1 MEHEKLLA
9 FIGRNYEADAQGQ
22 WFFQNGPQ
30 RVYVEL
36 ENTPM
41 VWRVD
46 AQGAVCSHT
55 GMPQAQVQDCWMD
68 DEGRVYLRCAGVL
81 GVVHSQD
88 MVHVADVVEQGHWHP
103 QPLAWDALPQRF
115 QFVRSP
121 QRAAAQA

>member
-1 MEHEKLLA
+1 
-9 FIGRNYEADAQGQ
+9 
-22 WFFQNGPQ
+22 
-30 RVYVEL
+30 
-36 ENTPM
+36 M

-46 AQGAVCSHT
+46 AQGGVCSHT
-55 GMPQAQVQDCWMD
+55 GMPQAPVQDCWMD